1 MERKEARVA
10 RLLVVATSDGVRVL
24 QREREGYDEVAGGLT
39 GRRVTSVTAGKYA
52 ILAGTPNG
60 VCVSRDKGETW
71 QEPNEG
77 PAEAHV
83 RWLAY
88 HLNDP
93 WLAFAGTEPAAIF
106 VSSDG
111 AETWRECPEVAELRD
126 VNGWHLPYSPEAGC
140 VRGFAFHGS
149 RGYAAVEQGGLLRT
163 DDGGRSWR
171 LAGGS
176 TGDPHAPVLGS
187 RIHSDVHS
195 VTVHPSS
202 PDLVYAPTGGGLY
215 VSEDGGETWREV
227 YECYCRAVWV
237 DPDDPNHMIFGPAD
251 GVDSNGRIERTT
263 DGGDSWERASQGLE
277 VPWSRHMVER
287 FTQVGDELMGVLSN
301 GGLIAAPLET
311 LRWRRVLDHLEGVAA
326 VSVLK
331 A

>member
-1 MERKEARVA
+1 MTKR
-10 RLLVVATSDGVRVL
+10 LVVATADGVRVL
-24 QREREGYDEVAGGLT
+24 QREEQGYEEVAGGLT
-39 GRRVTSVTAGKYA
+39 GQRVTSVTASKYA
-52 ILAGTPNG
+52 ILAGTRNG
-60 VCVSRDKGETW
+60 VFISWSDGESW
-71 QEPNEG
+71 EEPNEG
-77 PAEAHV
+77 LAESHI
-83 RWLAY
+83 RGLAY

-106 VSSDG
+106 VSNDG
-111 AETWRECPEVAELRD
+111 AETWHECPEVAELRD
-126 VNGWHLPYSPEAGC
+126 ANGWYLPYSPEAGC

-202 PDLVYAPTGGGLY
+202 PDLVYAPTGGGLF
-215 VSEDGGETWREV
+215 VSKDGGETWTEV
-227 YECYCRAVWV
+227 YDCYCRAVWV
-237 DPDDPNHMIFGPAD
+237 DPTDPNHLIFGPAD

-263 DGGDSWERASQGLE
+263 DGGESWEPASEGLE
-277 VPWSRHMVER
+277 VPWPRHMVER
-287 FTQVGDELMGVLSN
+287 FTQVGDGLMAVLSN
-301 GGLIAAPLET
+301 GDLIAAPLEP
-311 LRWRRVLDHLEGVAA
+311 LAWRRVLEDLKGVAA
-326 VSVLK
+326 VAVLE